1 VSNLENKYLGIKVE
15 TINNDVS
22 MMYDSR
28 QNNFEKLAEYANANG
43 LEIVIPGPK
52 ELFIDLDSEQ
62 SYELFK
68 NQLEVLQQFFEAG
81 IARDEPSRSG
91 LPHRHIVVTV
101 AVPKNEGTNGVPSEM
116 EKMALQTMLGS
127 DRRCE
132 ILRYMRWRQ
141 HDPHPTLFLEK
152 RTK

>member
-1 VSNLENKYLGIKVE
+1 
-15 TINNDVS
+15 

-28 QNNFEKLAEYANANG
+28 QNTQKLAEYANANG

-62 SYELFK
+62 GYELFK
-68 NQLEVLQQFFEAG
+68 NQLEVLQQFVEAV
-81 IARDEPSRSG
+81 ITRDEPSRSG
-91 LPHRHIVVTV
+91 LPHRHIVVNVTV
-101 AVPKNEGTNGVPSEM
+101 SKNEGTNGVPSEP